1 MFRIWGKIWKDNHMI
16 KDMTIEDGGTD
27 TRTHKVFHA
36 LETICHEF
44 DLAQPIW
51 LDSSIRQFQKTAR
64 ARFYQDSF
72 IEQISFDYL
81 EIQIIEED

>member
-1 MFRIWGKIWKDNHMI
+1 MFRIWGKLWKDSHMVRDI
-16 KDMTIEDGGTD
+16 TLTDDSAD

-36 LETICHEF
+36 LEQICHEF

-51 LDSSIRQFQKTAR
+51 LDSSIRQFRKNAR

-81 EIQIIEED
+81 EIQVIEED

>member
-16 KDMTIEDGGTD
+16 KDMTIEDGRTD
-27 TRTHKVFHA
+27 TRTHKVFQA

-51 LDSSIRQFQKTAR
+51 LDSSIRQFQRTAR

-81 EIQIIEED
+81 EIQVIEED